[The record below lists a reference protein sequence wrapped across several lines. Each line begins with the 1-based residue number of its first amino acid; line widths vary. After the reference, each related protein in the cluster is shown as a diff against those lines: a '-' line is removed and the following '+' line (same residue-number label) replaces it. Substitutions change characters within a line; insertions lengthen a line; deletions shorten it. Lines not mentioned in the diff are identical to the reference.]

1 MYMHGHY
8 DKRSKNIKQNKDVHR
23 ALNARP
29 WQVSLDQFTA
39 DFRILNQC
47 VQHLSCFAV
56 FHHLELLVSV
66 HSASLTSSPAEAQAK
81 TLASGMRPPGP
92 LTPRGRRMS
101 RVGAAVSGWPGRS
114 SLIRSASL
122 MMGIKPIQAP
132 QTQ

>member
-8 DKRSKNIKQNKDVHR
+8 DKRSKNIKQNKDAHR

-29 WQVSLDQFTA
+29 WQVSLDHFTA

-81 TLASGMRPPGP
+81 TLASSMRPLGP
-92 LTPRGRRMS
+92 ADSQGS
-101 RVGAAVSGWPGRS
+101 KDVSGGSGCLWLARQK
-114 SLIRSASL
+114 LHN
-122 MMGIKPIQAP
+122 
-132 QTQ
+132 